1 MSWTM
6 EDALNTTNHEP
17 EPYVDGEAGPV
28 IPSAA
33 ERPRRDPVVVR
44 RHAWLSAVIGLGGS
58 MLSGLYF
65 VRAVEQGGSF
75 TWVVA
80 VALAAI
86 ALVHLTQ
93 WVDARTPLLVA
104 DATGVRLRLGNAWH
118 GLVWEDVSKV
128 TVRERAGLFRDG
140 RVVVHPVDESALE
153 GLGGRS
159 GRRLAANTKMYG
171 APFAI
176 PLGLTTVS
184 STDDLAGAL
193 EHLATAETTV
203 ELTDPAGE
211 PVPAHEESAD
221 ESVEADLSSKGDESP
236 EVAEAR
242 TESYAA
248 TEGERQG
255 AESSDSAYEWADSQD
270 RADDTADADLVQGD
284 ADEATVDSTSDPGS
298 SPEPEPRPE
307 PQPKPEPTPST
318 EPGPRHDPT
327 PVPSHEPDPPTR
339 HGWHGLRRRREA
351 AEVEVPE
358 PPEPLRPVRRA
369 LRSDV
374 VRPPTVRAPIVGQ
387 LALQDPVHDDNDESS
402 GASSEAR
409 DGEDARTDR
418 PRGPRPRGNMSLV
431 LGETPPPLPAEPEE
445 TKEPEPVVPTEP
457 EPAAVPVIGPAIVEA
472 RRVLGLSVDDLAA
485 RTRIRPHVIEAIEVD
500 DFGPCAGDFYARG
513 HLRALARVLG
523 IDDAPLLERFEELYA
538 TAPINARRVFEAELA
553 AGDAGAIR
561 GVGSHGRPRWGG
573 LIAGVLVLLLVWALV
588 SVFFEGASGEA
599 FGGSERVGGA
609 PSLHSAPLP
618 PTPASER
625 AYARLH
631 LSVRYLG
638 A

>member
-6 EDALNTTNHEP
+6 EDALNTTNQEP
-17 EPYVDGEAGPV
+17 EPHTDGEAGPV
-28 IPSAA
+28 IPSAP

-44 RHAWLSAVIGLGGS
+44 RHAGLSAVIGLGGS

-80 VALAAI
+80 VALAAL
-86 ALVHLTQ
+86 ALFHLTQ

-118 GLVWEDVSKV
+118 GLVWDDVSKV

-140 RVVVHPVDESALE
+140 RVVVHPVDEAALE

-193 EHLATAETTV
+193 ERLATAETTV
-203 ELTDPAGE
+203 EVTAPAGA
-211 PVPAHEESAD
+211 PVPGVEESIEAD
-221 ESVEADLSSKGDESP
+221 GSSLAEEPVEAD
-236 EVAEAR
+236 EAR
-242 TESYAA
+242 TESYAL
-248 TEGERQG
+248 TEADRE
-255 AESSDSAYEWADSQD
+255 ANEPSDSAYDWASAQD
-270 RADDTADADLVQGD
+270 WDDDTAEIAGEPVDAE
-284 ADEATVDSTSDPGS
+284 ADETTTPGPTSDPMP
-298 SPEPEPRPE
+298 SPEPQPRPE
-307 PQPKPEPTPST
+307 PQPKPEPAPST
-318 EPGPRHDPT
+318 EPGPTHDPA
-327 PVPSHEPDPPTR
+327 PVPSHEPEPPSR

-351 AEVEVPE
+351 AEAEMPE

-387 LALQDPVHDDNDESS
+387 LALQDPVQDDNDGSS
-402 GASSEAR
+402 GTSQEGRS
-409 DGEDARTDR
+409 DGHDGRTDR
-418 PRGPRPRGNMSLV
+418 PRGSRPRGNMSLV
-431 LGETPPPLPAEPEE
+431 LGETPPPLPAEPEA

-457 EPAAVPVIGPAIVEA
+457 EPAAAPVIGPAIVEA
-472 RRVLGLSVDDLAA
+472 RKVLRISVDDLAA

-523 IDDAPLLERFEELYA
+523 IDDEPLLQRFEERYA

-588 SVFFEGASGEA
+588 SVFLEGARGSA
-599 FGGSERVGGA
+599 FGDSERVGGA
-609 PSLHSAPLP
+609 PSLHSAPLHSDP
-618 PTPASER
+618 
-625 AYARLH
+625 
-631 LSVRYLG
+631 G

>member
-6 EDALNTTNHEP
+6 EDALNTTNEEP
-17 EPYVDGEAGPV
+17 GPHADGEAGPV
-28 IPSAA
+28 IPSAP

-44 RHAWLSAVIGLGGS
+44 RHAGLSAAIGLGGS

-75 TWVVA
+75 TWIVA
-80 VALAAI
+80 VALAVL
-86 ALVHLTQ
+86 ALFHLTQ

-118 GLVWEDVSKV
+118 GLVWDDVSKV
-128 TVRERAGLFRDG
+128 TVRERRGLFRDG
-140 RVVVHPVDESALE
+140 RVVVHPVDEEALQ

-193 EHLATAETTV
+193 ERLASAETTV
-203 ELTDPAGE
+203 EVTDPAGE
-211 PVPAHEESAD
+211 PVPALDEAAGTDEAD
-221 ESVEADLSSKGDESP
+221 EFVETDDSTDAVEPFEAD
-236 EVAEAR
+236 ATR
-242 TESYAA
+242 TEPYVA
-248 TEGERQG
+248 TEAGRE
-255 AESSDSAYEWADSQD
+255 AVESRSDSAYDWASAQDWTDDAADSELGEVG
-270 RADDTADADLVQGD
+270 TTPG
-284 ADEATVDSTSDPGS
+284 STSDPVP
-298 SPEPEPRPE
+298 SPEPQPRPE
-307 PQPKPEPTPST
+307 PQPKPEPAPTP
-318 EPGPRHDPT
+318 EPGPTHDPA
-327 PVPSHEPDPPTR
+327 PVPAHEPDLSGR

-351 AEVEVPE
+351 AEAEVPE
-358 PPEPLRPVRRA
+358 PPQPLRPVRRA

-387 LALQDPVHDDNDESS
+387 LALQDPVHDDHDESS
-402 GASSEAR
+402 GTSSPDHR
-409 DGEDARTDR
+409 HGHVQDARTGADR
-418 PRGPRPRGNMSLV
+418 PRGSRPRGNMSLV
-431 LGETPPPLPAEPEE
+431 LGETPPPPPAEPEA
-445 TKEPEPVVPTEP
+445 TSEPEPIVPTDP

-472 RRVLGLSVDDLAA
+472 RKVLGISVDDLAA

-523 IDDAPLLERFEELYA
+523 IDDGPLLQRFEELYA

-573 LIAGVLVLLLVWALV
+573 LVAGVLVLLLVWALV
-588 SVFFEGASGEA
+588 SVFLEGASGSA
-599 FGGSERVGGA
+599 FGDSENLGGA
-609 PSLHSAPLP
+609 PRLHSAPLQ
-618 PTPASER
+618 PTT
-625 AYARLH
+625 
-631 LSVRYLG
+631 G
-638 A
+638 APGA

>member
-6 EDALNTTNHEP
+6 EDALNTTNQKP
-17 EPYVDGEAGPV
+17 EPHTDGEAGPV
-28 IPSAA
+28 IPAA
-33 ERPRRDPVVVR
+33 PERPRLDPVVVR
-44 RHAWLSAVIGLGGS
+44 RHAGLSAVIGLGGS

-75 TWVVA
+75 IWVVA
-80 VALAAI
+80 VALAAL
-86 ALVHLTQ
+86 ALFHLTQ

-118 GLVWEDVSKV
+118 GLVWDDVSKV

-140 RVVVHPVDESALE
+140 RVVVHPVDEAALE

-184 STDDLAGAL
+184 STDDLAGSL
-193 EHLATAETTV
+193 ERLATAETTV

-211 PVPAHEESAD
+211 PVPAVEESD
-221 ESVEADLSSKGDESP
+221 EADLSSEADEAPTGSYARPEAEREADES
-236 EVAEAR
+236 
-242 TESYAA
+242 S
-248 TEGERQG
+248 G
-255 AESSDSAYEWADSQD
+255 SAYDWASSQD
-270 RADDTADADLVQGD
+270 WADDTADEAADAE
-284 ADEATVDSTSDPGS
+284 ADETRTPGATSGPVP
-298 SPEPEPRPE
+298 SPEPQPRPE
-307 PQPKPEPTPST
+307 PQPKPEPAPST
-318 EPGPRHDPT
+318 EPGPTHDPA
-327 PVPSHEPDPPTR
+327 PVPSHEPEPASR
-339 HGWHGLRRRREA
+339 HGWHGLRRRREE
-351 AEVEVPE
+351 AEAEAEVPE

-387 LALQDPVHDDNDESS
+387 LALQDPVHDDNDGSS
-402 GASSEAR
+402 GTSEHGR
-409 DGEDARTDR
+409 GDGLDSRNDR
-418 PRGPRPRGNMSLV
+418 PRGSRPRGNMSLV
-431 LGETPPPLPAEPEE
+431 LGETPPPLPVEPEATE
-445 TKEPEPVVPTEP
+445 EPEPVVPTEP

-472 RRVLGLSVDDLAA
+472 RKVLGISVDDLAA

-523 IDDAPLLERFEELYA
+523 IDDEPLLQRFEELYA

-588 SVFFEGASGEA
+588 SVFLEGASGSA
-599 FGGSERVGGA
+599 FGDSERVGGA
-609 PSLHSAPLP
+609 PSLQSAPLHSDP
-618 PTPASER
+618 G
-625 AYARLH
+625 
-631 LSVRYLG
+631 V
-638 A
+638 

>member
-6 EDALNTTNHEP
+6 EDALNTTTNQEP
-17 EPYVDGEAGPV
+17 EPHVDGEAGPV
-28 IPSAA
+28 IPSAP

-44 RHAWLSAVIGLGGS
+44 RHAGLSAVIGLGGS

-75 TWVVA
+75 IWVVA
-80 VALAAI
+80 VALAAL
-86 ALVHLTQ
+86 ALFHLTQ

-118 GLVWEDVSKV
+118 GLVWDDVSKV

-140 RVVVHPVDESALE
+140 RVVVHPVDEAALE

-193 EHLATAETTV
+193 ERLATAETTV

-211 PVPAHEESAD
+211 PVPAVE
-221 ESVEADLSSKGDESP
+221 ESVEADGSSQADE
-236 EVAEAR
+236 EVEADDAP
-242 TESYAA
+242 TESYAL
-248 TEGERQG
+248 TEADRE
-255 AESSDSAYEWADSQD
+255 ADEPPDSAYDWASSQD
-270 RADDTADADLVQGD
+270 WDDEHAEADETTTQGPTADPVH
-284 ADEATVDSTSDPGS
+284 
-298 SPEPEPRPE
+298 SPEPQPRPE
-307 PQPKPEPTPST
+307 PQPKPEPAPST
-318 EPGPRHDPT
+318 EPGPTHDPA
-327 PVPSHEPDPPTR
+327 PVPSHEPEPPSR

-351 AEVEVPE
+351 AEAEVPE
-358 PPEPLRPVRRA
+358 PPEPQRPVRRA

-387 LALQDPVHDDNDESS
+387 LALQDPVHDDNDGSS
-402 GASSEAR
+402 GTSDEGR
-409 DGEDARTDR
+409 GEGHDSHTDR
-418 PRGPRPRGNMSLV
+418 PRGSRPRGNMSLV
-431 LGETPPPLPAEPEE
+431 LGETPPPLPVEPEA

-472 RRVLGLSVDDLAA
+472 RKVLGISVDDLAA

-523 IDDAPLLERFEELYA
+523 IDHEPLLQRFEELYA

-588 SVFFEGASGEA
+588 SVFLEGAGGSA
-599 FGGSERVGGA
+599 FGDSETVGGA
-609 PSLHSAPLP
+609 PSLHSAPLHSD
-618 PTPASER
+618 PAPER
-625 AYARLH
+625 A
-631 LSVRYLG
+631 
-638 A
+638 

>member
-6 EDALNTTNHEP
+6 EDALNTTTNQEP
-17 EPYVDGEAGPV
+17 QPHVDGEAGPV
-28 IPSAA
+28 IPSAP

-44 RHAWLSAVIGLGGS
+44 RHAGLSAVIGLGGS

-80 VALAAI
+80 VALAAL
-86 ALVHLTQ
+86 ALFHLTQ

-118 GLVWEDVSKV
+118 GLVWDDVSKV

-140 RVVVHPVDESALE
+140 RVVVHPVDEAALE
-153 GLGGRS
+153 GLGGRT

-193 EHLATAETTV
+193 ERLATAETTV
-203 ELTDPAGE
+203 EVTDPAGE
-211 PVPAHEESAD
+211 PVPAVD
-221 ESVEADLSSKGDESP
+221 ESVEPDASSEVDEP
-236 EVAEAR
+236 VEVDEAR
-242 TESYAA
+242 TESYAL
-248 TEGERQG
+248 TEAGSETD
-255 AESSDSAYEWADSQD
+255 ESASDSAYDWAAAQD
-270 RADDTADADLVQGD
+270 WTKDTTEDTADIAVEQVDD
-284 ADEATVDSTSDPGS
+284 EADEADETTTPGPTSDPVP
-298 SPEPEPRPE
+298 SPEPQPRPE
-307 PQPKPEPTPST
+307 PQPKPEPAPST
-318 EPGPRHDPT
+318 EPGPTHDPA
-327 PVPSHEPDPPTR
+327 PVPSHEPEPPSR

-351 AEVEVPE
+351 AQAEVPE

-387 LALQDPVHDDNDESS
+387 LALQDPVHDDSDESS
-402 GASSEAR
+402 GTSTSEDR
-409 DGEDARTDR
+409 RGDGQDARTDR
-418 PRGPRPRGNMSLV
+418 TRGSRPRGNMSLV
-431 LGETPPPLPAEPEE
+431 LGETPPPLPAEPEA

-472 RRVLGLSVDDLAA
+472 RKVLGISVDDLAA
-485 RTRIRPHVIEAIEVD
+485 RTRIRPHVIEAVEVD

-553 AGDAGAIR
+553 AGDSGAIR

-588 SVFFEGASGEA
+588 SVFLEGASGSA
-599 FGGSERVGGA
+599 FGDSERLGGA
-609 PSLHSAPLP
+609 PSLHSAAPHSHP
-618 PTPASER
+618 
-625 AYARLH
+625 
-631 LSVRYLG
+631 G

>member
-6 EDALNTTNHEP
+6 EDALNTTNQKP
-17 EPYVDGEAGPV
+17 EPHTDGEAGPV
-28 IPSAA
+28 IPAA
-33 ERPRRDPVVVR
+33 PERPRRDPVVVR
-44 RHAWLSAVIGLGGS
+44 RHAGLSAVIGLGGS

-75 TWVVA
+75 IWVVA
-80 VALAAI
+80 VALAAL
-86 ALVHLTQ
+86 ALFHLTQ

-118 GLVWEDVSKV
+118 GLVWDDVSKV

-140 RVVVHPVDESALE
+140 RVVVHPVDEAALE

-193 EHLATAETTV
+193 ERLATAETTV

-211 PVPAHEESAD
+211 PVPAVE
-221 ESVEADLSSKGDESP
+221 ESVEADLSS
-236 EVAEAR
+236 EADQAP
-242 TESYAA
+242 TGSYAL
-248 TEGERQG
+248 TEAERE
-255 AESSDSAYEWADSQD
+255 ADASSDSAYDWASSQDWADH
-270 RADDTADADLVQGD
+270 TADEAEDAE
-284 ADEATVDSTSDPGS
+284 ADEATTPGPTSDPVP
-298 SPEPEPRPE
+298 SPEPQPRPE
-307 PQPKPEPTPST
+307 PQPKPEPAPST
-318 EPGPRHDPT
+318 EPDPSHDPA
-327 PVPSHEPDPPTR
+327 PEPSHEPAPPSR

-351 AEVEVPE
+351 AEAEMPE

-387 LALQDPVHDDNDESS
+387 LALQDPVHDDNDGSS
-402 GASSEAR
+402 GTSEQGR
-409 DGEDARTDR
+409 SDGPDSRNDR
-418 PRGPRPRGNMSLV
+418 PRGSRPRGNMSLV
-431 LGETPPPLPAEPEE
+431 LGETPPPLPVEPEA

-472 RRVLGLSVDDLAA
+472 RKVLGISVDDLAA

-523 IDDAPLLERFEELYA
+523 IDDEPLLQRFEELYA

-588 SVFFEGASGEA
+588 SVFLEGASGSA
-599 FGGSERVGGA
+599 FGDSERVGGA
-609 PSLHSAPLP
+609 ASLHSAPLHSDP
-618 PTPASER
+618 
-625 AYARLH
+625 
-631 LSVRYLG
+631 G